1 MKYDPFEFD
10 PRMDRNDRI
19 VRIVF
24 LLILIGVTAYDL
36 FVGRP
41 G

>member
-10 PRMDRNDRI
+10 PRMDRTDRI

-24 LLILIGVTAYDL
+24 LIILIGILAYDTL
-36 FVGRP
+36 IARP
-41 G
+41 L

>member
-10 PRMDRNDRI
+10 PRMEHRDRI

-24 LLILIGVTAYDL
+24 LIILIGILAYDL
-36 FVGRP
+36 LIARP
-41 G
+41 L